1 MDKILYKAGYTVR
14 VTSWENDGDNY
25 KTVDCHI
32 GEKENVDVVVK
43 FANLFRSKNSNPSGI
58 GNLLDDEIYEANYDL
73 VTFYEQN
80 MPWFCA
86 DIDLDGVTDEDEG
99 NKIIGNCMLDFAGRL
114 GLSGNSEYFATRVLE
129 KIEVLYFENDVVCA
143 VVSAEFQLK

>member
-1 MDKILYKAGYTVR
+1 MPKVLYKAGYTVR

-32 GEKENVDVVVK
+32 GEKEKLGVVVK

-58 GNLLDDEIYEANYDL
+58 GNLLDGEGYEANHIL
-73 VTFYEQN
+73 GEFYEQN

-86 DIDLDGVTDEDEG
+86 DIDLDGVTDEDEENEIVG
-99 NKIIGNCMLDFAGRL
+99 DCMLDFARGL
-114 GLSGNSEYFATRVLE
+114 GLSGNSEYFATRVLQ
-129 KIEVLYFENDVVCA
+129 KIEVLYFETDVICA
-143 VVSAEFQLK
+143 DVSNEFQL